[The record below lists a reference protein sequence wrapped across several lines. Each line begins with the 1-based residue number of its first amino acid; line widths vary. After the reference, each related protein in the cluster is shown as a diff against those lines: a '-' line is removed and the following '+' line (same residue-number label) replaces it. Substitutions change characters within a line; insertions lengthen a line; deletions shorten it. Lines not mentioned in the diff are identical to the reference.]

1 MDFFC
6 KMKIREFRTISCG
19 IGNPIPHEIVR
30 KESIS
35 RGSCR
40 NLTASDGWSIR
51 CSKLFCKKSPWPPY
65 LYPAVH
71 IYIYIY
77 IYVYIYTYVYMYVNM
92 YILICYLMLIYICNI
107 CMNFSPIEP
116 RYIILHFIIR
126 RLHLLYYII
135 HSFIL
140 YLNSPLLAS
149 VYTLSYI
156 YIK

>member
-1 MDFFC
+1 MLQPSDAVRFRQEP
-6 KMKIREFRTISCG
+6 REIDSFRTISCG
-19 IGNPIPHEIVR
+19 IGFPIPHEIVR
-30 KESIS
+30 NS
-35 RGSCR
+35 RIFI
-40 NLTASDGWSIR
+40 LQ
-51 CSKLFCKKSPWPPY
+51 KKSMATLSVSSCTY
-65 LYPAVH
+65 
-71 IYIYIY
+71 IYIHIY

-116 RYIILHFIIR
+116 RYIILHFIIL